1 MIDKD
6 LDQMVLIY
14 GKALIVRSSS
24 QVLFF
29 KQVYDKVNEA
39 WSWEQY
45 NEIDVR
51 GLIYFIKGNI
61 RIQVTTEDYV
71 YFYLID
77 KETFEPEM
85 ENVMYNY
92 MKCTQCMFG
101 KRVRYGITYKNNER
115 GFDVYQRKYM
125 HNLKVKVHG
134 QNLEGSKAIE
144 IKSMGKFLVTEVD
157 KVQMYDSYT
166 FEKVGD
172 PLPIKLL
179 PTETREANEVIG
191 IQVS

>member
-1 MIDKD
+1 MIEKD

-29 KQVYDKVNEA
+29 KQVYDKVTES

-45 NEIDVR
+45 NEINVR
-51 GLIYFIKGNI
+51 GLIYFIKGNV
-61 RIQVTTEDYV
+61 RIQVTTEDYI

-101 KRVRYGITYKNNER
+101 RRVRYGITYKNNER
-115 GFDVYQRKYM
+115 GFDVY
-125 HNLKVKVHG
+125 
-134 QNLEGSKAIE
+134 
-144 IKSMGKFLVTEVD
+144 
-157 KVQMYDSYT
+157 
-166 FEKVGD
+166 
-172 PLPIKLL
+172 
-179 PTETREANEVIG
+179 
-191 IQVS
+191 